1 MITTHAFIDH
11 NFKHSLYFFFRI
23 TFFLSTCVP
32 RKKKRSLAP
41 ASSRNENRIMNRG
54 TAAYSSNSNKHFFFF
69 FKEKV
74 KKRNVLTADIA
85 DTRCGQ

>member
-1 MITTHAFIDH
+1 
-11 NFKHSLYFFFRI
+11 
-23 TFFLSTCVP
+23 
-32 RKKKRSLAP
+32 
-41 ASSRNENRIMNRG
+41 MNRG
-54 TAAYSSNSNKHFFFF
+54 TAAYSSNSNKHFFF

>member
-1 MITTHAFIDH
+1 
-11 NFKHSLYFFFRI
+11 
-23 TFFLSTCVP
+23 
-32 RKKKRSLAP
+32 
-41 ASSRNENRIMNRG
+41 MNRG